1 MIVHVYSVVYKTR
14 LVNGYRQSIYNYSAP
29 NATHIGWEQAY
40 DLNYKLNITELYHF
54 TTFCPKGPSSGIYN
68 DNKISLKVLKAIL
81 SDALK
86 DRGVNKYSTVNIPT
100 HPWLESLAVWD
111 QDYPTLFVMKNKMVL
126 ETNIY
131 KLWILLHNSSSMILA
146 G

>member
-1 MIVHVYSVVYKTR
+1 MIVHVYSLVYNTR

-40 DLNYKLNITELYHF
+40 DLNYKYKFNNELYHF

-68 DNKISLKVLKAIL
+68 DNKISLKVIL

-86 DRGVNKYSTVNIPT
+86 D
-100 HPWLESLAVWD
+100 
-111 QDYPTLFVMKNKMVL
+111 
-126 ETNIY
+126 
-131 KLWILLHNSSSMILA
+131 
-146 G
+146 